1 MLRAVLRRRKPF
13 TASLRSLPS
22 VRAYA
27 AWRTLVHRV
36 HERARGAEAHEPP
49 RTEATQTHMRACER
63 TQANTRAR
71 ARLLDVDDCA
81 CDVTSQHVER
91 AMSEAVL
98 HQPDD
103 DRIQRTRLSVA
114 KLAPG
119 RCDRRRRRARRRRA
133 VEPAQGRGA
142 RDRGSQPTRAHSERR
157 GSCRVPQHLR
167 ASTFS
172 MRLQSARAGEEG
184 AVRARAHASAHISVR
199 ARACV
204 RVHVCLPSARRTYR
218 LWSRRRRKRC

>member
-1 MLRAVLRRRKPF
+1 MLRAYVARCIAAEK
-13 TASLRSLPS
+13 ASLRSLPS

-27 AWRTLVHRV
+27 AWAHAGTQSTRA
-36 HERARGAEAHEPP
+36 RARGAEAHEPP
-49 RTEATQTHMRACER
+49 RTEATQTRMRACER

-119 RCDRRRRRARRRRA
+119 RCDRRRRRA